1 VLFPWRFFATK
12 DFVELFGTSEDFAI
26 GISIFLTT
34 TGVGAVCVGL
44 AVGVGAGLNEEA
56 AAGITFPE
64 SQASTVLPFD
74 LVLMQV

>member
-1 VLFPWRFFATK
+1 MTIYVVLFPCRFFATK
-12 DFVELFGTSEDFAI
+12 DLVELFGTSEDFAI

-44 AVGVGAGLNEEA
+44 VVGVGVGLEVAA

-64 SQASTVLPFD
+64 GLSYLSIWF
-74 LVLMQV
+74 

>member
-1 VLFPWRFFATK
+1 MLFPCRFFATK
-12 DFVELFGTSEDFAI
+12 DLVELFGTSEDFAI

-44 AVGVGAGLNEEA
+44 AVGVGVELEVAA

-64 SQASTVLPFD
+64 SQARTVLPFD